1 MNGLLLILAV
11 LLPIVAGIASYVLPL
26 SEKTRRIFCS
36 CAIFATT
43 VIGWLAILT
52 CSEEKVVLFSF
63 TDNLIF
69 SLRMDGAAKLFVG
82 LSATLWPFTT
92 VYAWDYMKHEGH
104 LPMFWAFFTASF
116 GITLGIATASNM
128 VTMYLFY
135 ELLTLSTIPLVMH
148 AMHKKAIAAGIK
160 YALYSIAGAALAF
173 VGLVYLI
180 VNDAQDFVLGGHF
193 ANFNGNM

>member
-43 VIGWLAILT
+43 IIGWLAILT

-69 SLRMDGAAKLFVG
+69 SLRMDGAADAV
-82 LSATLWPFTT
+82 TLTLVHILLHSWTVANFTT
-92 VYAWDYMKHEGH
+92 IFE
-104 LPMFWAFFTASF
+104 
-116 GITLGIATASNM
+116 
-128 VTMYLFY
+128 
-135 ELLTLSTIPLVMH
+135 STRRAVV
-148 AMHKKAIAAGIK
+148 AC
-160 YALYSIAGAALAF
+160 
-173 VGLVYLI
+173 
-180 VNDAQDFVLGGHF
+180 
-193 ANFNGNM
+193 